1 MLMGEER
8 GGGRREGRKE
18 GGRREEVFTLTV
30 PLLSTNHLLRSS
42 MASALE
48 RELERRGEGGE
59 GVRKRREGV
68 GRGEPVAT

>member
-1 MLMGEER
+1 ML
-8 GGGRREGRKE
+8 
-18 GGRREEVFTLTV
+18 TLTV

-48 RELERRGEGGE
+48 RELERRGEGGGG
-59 GVRKRREGV
+59 GVREGKGRV

>member
-8 GGGRREGRKE
+8 GGGRREGR
-18 GGRREEVFTLTV
+18 REEVLTLTV

-48 RELERRGEGGE
+48 RELERRGEGEGGGGGGGE
-59 GVRKRREGV
+59 E
-68 GRGEPVAT
+68 